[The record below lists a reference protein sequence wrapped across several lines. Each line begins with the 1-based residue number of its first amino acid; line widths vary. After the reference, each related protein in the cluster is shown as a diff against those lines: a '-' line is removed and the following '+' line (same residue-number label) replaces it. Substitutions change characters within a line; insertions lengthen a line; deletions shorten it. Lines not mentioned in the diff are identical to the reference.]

1 MSKEGEHKITD
12 TQGKFLQVVKNGR
25 KLNDPDWT
33 SGRILLSNKRLVLAG
48 NQGKRSIPLSK
59 VNGIKGRYDVN
70 QAVAAVSDYLSVEF
84 ENNVVLLGTNMDIE
98 EFETAVYGALLNQK
112 MILTKHPAVEGGVV
126 QDTEWEKAR
135 VKVTEGMVN
144 VAIASGTFVGIELDD
159 IGSVERAT
167 RTVKGE
173 QRTVLEVEHTQ
184 GDTSIQTYVSGQT
197 RRATLLESLFRKGER
212 KNEGGVELDETEKE
226 VLMALYSGVS
236 SFEIP
241 DFLGMD
247 VDEVERI
254 FERLIEVDV
263 LEEVRKRR
271 EVSLKTRGRNIAS
284 ESINEK

>member
-1 MSKEGEHKITD
+1 MSNEGEHKITD
-12 TQGKFLQVVKNGR
+12 TKGKFLQVVKKGR
-25 KLNDPDWT
+25 KLNDPEWT

-48 NQGKRSIPLSK
+48 NQGKRTVPLSEIQ
-59 VNGIKGRYDVN
+59 GMTGRYDVN
-70 QAVAAVSDYLSVEF
+70 QAVASVSDYLSVEF
-84 ENNVVLLGTNMDIE
+84 GKNVLLLAPDVAID
-98 EFETAVYGALLNQK
+98 EFETDLYGSLLNQK
-112 MILTKHPAVEGGVV
+112 MILTKHPAVEGGVI
-126 QDTEWEKAR
+126 QDTDWEKAR
-135 VKVTEGMVN
+135 IKITEELVN

-184 GDTSIQTYVSGQT
+184 GDTSVQTYISGQT
-197 RRATLLESLFRKGER
+197 RRCALLESLFEKGAR

-247 VDEVERI
+247 VDEVESI
-254 FERLIEVDV
+254 FERLVEVDV

>member
-12 TQGKFLQVVKNGR
+12 TQGKFLQVVKSGR

-33 SGRILLSNKRLVLAG
+33 SGRVLLSNKRIVLAG
-48 NQGKRSIPLSK
+48 NQGKRSIPLSDVK
-59 VNGIKGRYDVN
+59 GLKGRYDVN
-70 QAVAAVSDYLSVEF
+70 QAVASVSDYLSVEF
-84 ENNVVLLGTNMDIE
+84 DDNVILIGTNVDIE
-98 EFETAVYGALLNQK
+98 EFETDLYGALLNQK

-126 QDTEWEKAR
+126 QDTNWEKAR
-135 VKVTEGMVN
+135 VKITDGMVN

-184 GDTSIQTYVSGQT
+184 GDTSVQTYVSGQT
-197 RRATLLESLFRKGER
+197 RRCALLESLFQKGER
-212 KNEGGVELDETEKE
+212 KNEGGVELDEVEKE

-236 SFEIP
+236 PFEIP
-241 DFLGMD
+241 GFLGME
-247 VDEVERI
+247 VDEVESI

>member
-1 MSKEGEHKITD
+1 MSKEGEHKIAD

-48 NQGKRSIPLSK
+48 NSGKRSIPLSDVK
-59 VNGIKGRYDVN
+59 GLKGRYDVN
-70 QAVAAVSDYLSVEF
+70 QTVASVSDYLSVEF
-84 ENNVVLLGTNMDIE
+84 GNDVVLIGTSVDIE
-98 EFETAVYGALLNQK
+98 EFETDVYGALLNQK

-126 QDTEWEKAR
+126 QDTDWEKAR
-135 VKVTEGMVN
+135 IKISEGMVN
-144 VAIASGTFVGIELDD
+144 VAIASGTFVGVELDD

-184 GDTSIQTYVSGQT
+184 GDTSVQTYVSGKT
-197 RRATLLESLFRKGER
+197 RRCALLESLFLKGER
-212 KNEGGVELDETEKE
+212 KNEGGVELDEVEKE

-247 VDEVERI
+247 VDEVEGI
-254 FERLIEVDV
+254 FERLIELDV

>member
-1 MSKEGEHKITD
+1 MSEGEYKITD

-33 SGRILLSNKRLVLAG
+33 SGRVLLSNKRLVLAG
-48 NQGKRSIPLSK
+48 NDGKRTIPLQK
-59 VNGIKGRYDVN
+59 VSALKGRYDVN
-70 QAVAAVSDYLSVEF
+70 QAVASVSDYLSVEF
-84 ENNVVLLGTNMDIE
+84 GKDVVLLSAGSNID
-98 EFETAVYGALLNQK
+98 EFETDVYGALLNQK
-112 MILTKHPAVEGGVV
+112 MLLTKHPAVEGGVV
-126 QDTEWEKAR
+126 QSTDWEKAR
-135 VKVTEGMVN
+135 LKIDEGMIN

-167 RTVKGE
+167 RTVQGE

-184 GDTSIQTYVSGQT
+184 GETSVQTYISGKT
-197 RRATLLESLFRKGER
+197 RRCSLLESLLRKGER
-212 KNEGGVELDETEKE
+212 KNEGGVELEETEKE

-247 VDEVERI
+247 VDRVEEI
-254 FERLIEVDV
+254 FERLIELDV

>member
-1 MSKEGEHKITD
+1 MSEGEYKISD
-12 TQGKFLQVVKNGR
+12 TQGKFLQVVKKGR

-48 NQGKRSIPLSK
+48 NGGKRSIPLSAID
-59 VNGIKGRYDVN
+59 GLKGRYDVN
-70 QAVAAVSDYLSVEF
+70 QAVASVSDYLSVEF
-84 ENNVVLLGTNMDIE
+84 DDNVVLLGPNTDID
-98 EFETAVYGALLNQK
+98 EFETDFYGALLDQE

-135 VKVTEGMVN
+135 IKISEGQVD

-159 IGSVERAT
+159 IGGVDRAT
-167 RTVKGE
+167 RTVKGQ

-184 GDTSIQTYVSGQT
+184 GDTSVQTYISGDT
-197 RRATLLESLFRKGER
+197 RRATLLESLLRKGER
-212 KNEGGVELDETEKE
+212 KNEGGVELNEVEKE

-236 SFEIP
+236 PFEIP

-247 VDEVERI
+247 VDEVESI
-254 FERLIEVDV
+254 FDRLIEVDV

>member
-1 MSKEGEHKITD
+1 MSEGEYKITD
-12 TQGKFLQVVKNGR
+12 TQGRFLQVVKKGR

-48 NQGKRSIPLSK
+48 NSGKRNIPLSSLD
-59 VNGIKGRYDVN
+59 GLKGRYDVN
-70 QAVAAVSDYLSVEF
+70 QAVASVSDYLSIEF
-84 ENNVVLLGTNMDIE
+84 DNNVVLLATNIDIE
-98 EFETAVYGALLNQK
+98 EFETDVYGALLDQK

-126 QDTEWEKAR
+126 QDTDWEKAR
-135 VKVTEGMVN
+135 IKISEEAVN

-159 IGSVERAT
+159 IGSVNRAT
-167 RTVKGE
+167 RTVQGE

-184 GDTSIQTYVSGQT
+184 GETSVQTYISGQT
-197 RRATLLESLFRKGER
+197 RRCSLLESLLRKGER
-212 KNEGGVELDETEKE
+212 KSKGGVELNEIEKE

-236 SFEIP
+236 PFEIP

-247 VDEVERI
+247 VDEVESI
-254 FERLIEVDV
+254 FDRLIELDV

-284 ESINEK
+284 ESINDK

>member
-48 NQGKRSIPLSK
+48 NGGKRSIPLSDVK
-59 VNGIKGRYDVN
+59 GLKGRYDVN
-70 QAVAAVSDYLSVEF
+70 QAVASVSDYLSVEF
-84 ENNVVLLGTNMDIE
+84 DNNVVLIGTNVDIE
-98 EFETAVYGALLNQK
+98 EFETDVYGALLNQK

-126 QDTEWEKAR
+126 QDTDWEKAR
-135 VKVTEGMVN
+135 IKISEGMVN

-173 QRTVLEVEHTQ
+173 QRTVL
-184 GDTSIQTYVSGQT
+184 
-197 RRATLLESLFRKGER
+197 LLESLFLKGER
-212 KNEGGVELDETEKE
+212 KNEGGVELDEVEKE

-247 VDEVERI
+247 VDEVEEI

>member
-1 MSKEGEHKITD
+1 MSEEGEHKITD
-12 TQGKFLQVVKNGR
+12 TKGRFLQVVKNGR
-25 KLNDPDWT
+25 KLNDPEWT

-48 NQGKRSIPLSK
+48 NQGKRTIPLSK
-59 VNGIKGRYDVN
+59 IKGLRGRYDVN
-70 QAVAAVSDYLSVEF
+70 QAVASVSDYLSVEF
-84 ENNVVLLGTNMDIE
+84 ANNVVLLSSSKDIDD
-98 EFETAVYGALLNQK
+98 FETDVYGALLNQK
-112 MILTKHPAVEGGVV
+112 MVLTKHPAVEGGVI
-126 QDTEWEKAR
+126 QDTDWEKAR
-135 VKVTEGMVN
+135 IKIGDGVVN

-167 RTVKGE
+167 RTVQGE

-184 GDTSIQTYVSGQT
+184 GDTSVQTYVSGKT
-197 RRATLLESLFRKGER
+197 RRCALLETLFQKGER

-241 DFLGMD
+241 DFLGME
-247 VDEVERI
+247 VDEVEEI
-254 FERLIEVDV
+254 FERLIELDV

>member
-1 MSKEGEHKITD
+1 MSKEGEHKIAD

-48 NQGKRSIPLSK
+48 SSGKRSIPLSDVK
-59 VNGIKGRYDVN
+59 GLKGRYDVN
-70 QAVAAVSDYLSVEF
+70 QAVASVSDYLSVEF
-84 ENNVVLLGTNMDIE
+84 DNNVVLIGTSIDIE
-98 EFETAVYGALLNQK
+98 AFETDVYGALLNQE
-112 MILTKHPAVEGGVV
+112 MILTQHPAVEGGVV
-126 QDTEWEKAR
+126 QDTDWEKAR
-135 VKVTEGMVN
+135 VKIDEGLVN
-144 VAIASGTFVGIELDD
+144 VAIASGTFVAIELDD

-167 RTVKGE
+167 RTVEGE

-184 GDTSIQTYVSGQT
+184 GDTSVQTYISGET
-197 RRATLLESLFRKGER
+197 RRCALLESLFLKGER
-212 KNEGGVELDETEKE
+212 KNEGGVELDEVEKE

-247 VDEVERI
+247 VDEVEEI

>member
-1 MSKEGEHKITD
+1 MSEGEYKITD

-33 SGRILLSNKRLVLAG
+33 SGRILLSNKRLILAG
-48 NQGKRSIPLSK
+48 NSGKRTIPLSK
-59 VNGIKGRYDVN
+59 LNGLKGRYDVN
-70 QAVAAVSDYLSVEF
+70 QAVASVSDYLSVEF
-84 ENNVVLLGTNMDIE
+84 DNNVVLLSVSGEID
-98 EFETAVYGALLNQK
+98 EFETDIYGALLDQK
-112 MILTKHPAVEGGVV
+112 MLLTKHPAVEGGVV

-135 VKVTEGMVN
+135 VKIDEGQVN
-144 VAIASGTFVGIELDD
+144 VAIASGTFVAIELDD

-167 RTVKGE
+167 RTVQGE

-184 GDTSIQTYVSGQT
+184 GDTSVETYISGKT
-197 RRATLLESLFRKGER
+197 RRCSLLESLLRKGER
-212 KNEGGVELDETEKE
+212 KSKGGVELNEVEKE

-271 EVSLKTRGRNIAS
+271 EVTLKTRGRNIAS

>member
-1 MSKEGEHKITD
+1 MSEGEHKISD
-12 TQGKFLQVVKNGR
+12 VQGKFLQVVKNGR

-48 NQGKRSIPLSK
+48 NQGKRTIPLSK
-59 VNGIKGRYDVN
+59 ITGLKGRYDVN
-70 QAVAAVSDYLSVEF
+70 QAVASVSDYLSVEF
-84 ENNVVLLGTNMDIE
+84 ENNVVLIGTSVDID
-98 EFETAVYGALLNQK
+98 EFETDLYGALLNQE

-135 VKVTEGMVN
+135 VKITDGLVN

-167 RTVKGE
+167 RTVQGE

-184 GDTSIQTYVSGQT
+184 GDTSVQTYISGQT
-197 RRATLLESLFRKGER
+197 RRCALLESLFLKGER
-212 KNEGGVELDETEKE
+212 KNEGGVELNEVEKE

-236 SFEIP
+236 PFEIP
-241 DFLGMD
+241 DFIGMD
-247 VDEVERI
+247 VDEVEEI

-263 LEEVRKRR
+263 LEEVRRRR

>member
-1 MSKEGEHKITD
+1 MSEGEYKISD
-12 TQGKFLQVVKNGR
+12 TQGKFLQVVKKGR

-48 NQGKRSIPLSK
+48 NGGKRTIPLSA
-59 VNGIKGRYDVN
+59 VDGLKGRYDVN
-70 QAVAAVSDYLSVEF
+70 QAVASVSDYLSVEF
-84 ENNVVLLGTNMDIE
+84 EDNVVLLGPNTDID
-98 EFETAVYGALLNQK
+98 EFETDFYGALLNQE

-135 VKVTEGMVN
+135 IKISEGLVN

-159 IGSVERAT
+159 IGGVDRAT
-167 RTVKGE
+167 RTVQGQ

-184 GDTSIQTYVSGQT
+184 GDTSVQTYISGDT
-197 RRATLLESLFRKGER
+197 RRATLLESLLRKGER
-212 KNEGGVELDETEKE
+212 KNEGGVELSEVEKE

-236 SFEIP
+236 PFEIP

-247 VDEVERI
+247 VDEVESI

>member
-12 TQGKFLQVVKNGR
+12 TKGKFLQVVKNGR
-25 KLNDPDWT
+25 KLNDPNWT
-33 SGRILLSNKRLVLAG
+33 SGRILVSNKRIVLAG
-48 NQGKRSIPLSK
+48 NQGKRTIPLSEVK
-59 VNGIKGRYDVN
+59 GLRGRYDVN
-70 QAVAAVSDYLSVEF
+70 QAVASVSDYLSVEF
-84 ENNVVLLGTNMDIE
+84 GNNVVLLASAKDIDD
-98 EFETAVYGALLNQK
+98 FETDIYGALLNQE
-112 MILTKHPAVEGGVV
+112 MILTQHPAVEGGVI
-126 QDTEWEKAR
+126 QDTDWEKAR
-135 VKVTEGMVN
+135 VKIDEEVVN
-144 VAIASGTFVGIELDD
+144 IAIASGTFVGIELDD

-184 GDTSIQTYVSGQT
+184 GDTSVQTYISGQT
-197 RRATLLESLFRKGER
+197 RRCALLESLFEKGQR
-212 KNEGGVELDETEKE
+212 KNEGGVELEETEKE

-247 VDEVERI
+247 VDEVESI
-254 FERLIEVDV
+254 FERLVEVDV

>member
-48 NQGKRSIPLSK
+48 NSGKRSIPLSDVK
-59 VNGIKGRYDVN
+59 GLKGRYDVN
-70 QAVAAVSDYLSVEF
+70 QAVASVSDYLSVEF
-84 ENNVVLLGTNMDIE
+84 DNNVVLIGTNVDIE
-98 EFETAVYGALLNQK
+98 EFETDVYGALLNQK

-126 QDTEWEKAR
+126 QDTDWEKAR
-135 VKVTEGMVN
+135 IKISEGMVN
-144 VAIASGTFVGIELDD
+144 VAIASGTFVGVELDD

-184 GDTSIQTYVSGQT
+184 GDTSVQTYVSGKT
-197 RRATLLESLFRKGER
+197 RRCALLESLFLKGER
-212 KNEGGVELDETEKE
+212 KNEGGVELDEVEKE

-247 VDEVERI
+247 VDEVEEI

>member
-1 MSKEGEHKITD
+1 MSEGEYKITD
-12 TQGKFLQVVKNGR
+12 TQGKFLQVVKKGR

-48 NQGKRSIPLSK
+48 NQGKRSIPLSDIE
-59 VNGIKGRYDVN
+59 GLEGRYDVN
-70 QAVAAVSDYLSVEF
+70 QAVASVSDYLSVEF
-84 ENNVVLLGTNMDIE
+84 GKNVVLLGPNVDIE
-98 EFETAVYGALLNQK
+98 TFETDLYGALLDQEV
-112 MILTKHPAVEGGVV
+112 ILTKHPAVEGGVV

-135 VKVTEGMVN
+135 VKIDEGMVN

-167 RTVKGE
+167 RTVKGQ

-184 GDTSIQTYVSGQT
+184 GDTSVQTYVSGQT
-197 RRATLLESLFRKGER
+197 RRCTLLESLFEKGQR
-212 KNEGGVELDETEKE
+212 KNEGGVELDEVEKE

-236 SFEIP
+236 PFEIP
-241 DFLGMD
+241 DFLAMD

>member
-1 MSKEGEHKITD
+1 MSKEGEHKIAD

-48 NQGKRSIPLSK
+48 SSGKRSIPLSDVK
-59 VNGIKGRYDVN
+59 GLKGRYDVN
-70 QAVAAVSDYLSVEF
+70 QAVASVSDYLSVEF
-84 ENNVVLLGTNMDIE
+84 DNNVVLIGTSIDIE
-98 EFETAVYGALLNQK
+98 AFETDVYGALLNQE
-112 MILTKHPAVEGGVV
+112 MILTQHPAVEGGVV
-126 QDTEWEKAR
+126 QDTDWEKAR
-135 VKVTEGMVN
+135 VKIDEGLVN
-144 VAIASGTFVGIELDD
+144 VAIASGTFVAIELDD

-167 RTVKGE
+167 RTVEGE

-184 GDTSIQTYVSGQT
+184 GDTSVQTYISGET
-197 RRATLLESLFRKGER
+197 RRCALLESLFLKGER
-212 KNEGGVELDETEKE
+212 KNEGGVELDEVEKE

-247 VDEVERI
+247 VDEVEAI
-254 FERLIEVDV
+254 FERLIELDV

>member
-1 MSKEGEHKITD
+1 MSNEGEHKITD
-12 TQGKFLQVVKNGR
+12 TRGKFLQVVKKGR
-25 KLNDPDWT
+25 KLNDPEWT

-48 NQGKRSIPLSK
+48 NQGKRTVPLSE
-59 VNGIKGRYDVN
+59 IQAMTGRYDVN
-70 QAVAAVSDYLSVEF
+70 QAVASVSDYLSVEF
-84 ENNVVLLGTNMDIE
+84 GKNVLLLAPNVDID
-98 EFETAVYGALLNQK
+98 EFETDLYGALLNQK
-112 MILTKHPAVEGGVV
+112 MILTKHPAVEGGVIR
-126 QDTEWEKAR
+126 DTEWEKAR
-135 VKVTEGMVN
+135 IKISEELVN

-167 RTVKGE
+167 RTVTGE

-184 GDTSIQTYVSGQT
+184 GDTSVQTYISGQT
-197 RRATLLESLFRKGER
+197 RRCALLESLFEKGAR
-212 KNEGGVELDETEKE
+212 QNEGGVELDETEKE

-247 VDEVERI
+247 VEEVESI
-254 FERLIEVDV
+254 FDRLVEVDV

>member
-48 NQGKRSIPLSK
+48 NGGKRSIPLSDVK
-59 VNGIKGRYDVN
+59 GLKGRYDVN
-70 QAVAAVSDYLSVEF
+70 QAVASVSDYLSVEF
-84 ENNVVLLGTNMDIE
+84 DNNVVLIGTNVDIE
-98 EFETAVYGALLNQK
+98 EFETDVYGALLNQK

-126 QDTEWEKAR
+126 QDTDWEKAR
-135 VKVTEGMVN
+135 IKISEGMVN

-184 GDTSIQTYVSGQT
+184 GDTSVQTYVSGKT
-197 RRATLLESLFRKGER
+197 RRCALLESLFLKGER
-212 KNEGGVELDETEKE
+212 KNEGGVELDEVEKE

-247 VDEVERI
+247 VGEVEEI
-254 FERLIEVDV
+254 FERLIEVEV